1 MPINFMIGAE
11 INNQPLTALLTGS
24 IDGVINLL
32 LAVNPL
38 TT

>member
-1 MPINFMIGAE
+1 MPINFTIDDG
-11 INNQPLTALLTGS
+11 INNRALTALLTVS
-24 IDGVINLL
+24 MDGVINLL